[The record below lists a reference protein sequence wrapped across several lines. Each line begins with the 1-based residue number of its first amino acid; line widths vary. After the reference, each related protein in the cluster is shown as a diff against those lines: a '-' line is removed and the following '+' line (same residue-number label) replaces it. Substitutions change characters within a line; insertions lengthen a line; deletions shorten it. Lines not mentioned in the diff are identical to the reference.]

1 MRSQNDPAILS
12 SAAGL
17 EKVVHLGRKK
27 WLPEGLWGPHSLL
40 AKMGSCLWPQHREAG
55 CHCPRDVMGSHSEGE
70 ENEAPRTQSL
80 GEGNPGD
87 HTPGGLQSSDR
98 AHPKG
103 VNE

>member
-40 AKMGSCLWPQHREAG
+40 AKMGSCLWPQHREAAATALG
-55 CHCPRDVMGSHSEGE
+55 TSWGLIVRGR
-70 ENEAPRTQSL
+70 RTRPPGHRAL
-80 GEGNPGD
+80 GRGTQETTLLGASKAQ
-87 HTPGGLQSSDR
+87 TGLIQR
-98 AHPKG
+98 
-103 VNE
+103 E